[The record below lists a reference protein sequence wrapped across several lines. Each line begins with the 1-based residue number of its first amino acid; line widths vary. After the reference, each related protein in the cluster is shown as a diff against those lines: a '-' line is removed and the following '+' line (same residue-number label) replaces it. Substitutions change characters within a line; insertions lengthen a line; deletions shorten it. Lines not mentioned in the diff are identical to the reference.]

1 MVSSWAGLSHQA
13 SAVANSQISMVSPI
27 SSPDFRTLQY
37 LIPQTFIIKKNFRK
51 NPVNYMKCLDLKQK
65 IREIW
70 IEVKCS
76 KNCCCPQKCSELH
89 LQYSEHFGYLQLR
102 KSTSIMCLY
111 FSYFLVSLWISVLSS
126 FGLFQIFIFS
136 VFTQY
141 SVVSVKILSRAWLMV
156 FCSIM
161 TVLLCK
167 SCKLLNT
174 DWSKKVDI
182 ASLLLN
188 LIASFAIKQTRI
200 MQGHKRYTK
209 VNTCKDHL
217 LK

>member
-1 MVSSWAGLSHQA
+1 MSWFEPSGLCSSQLSDLYGLSHIQPRLQDTP
-13 SAVANSQISMVSPI
+13 VPD
-27 SSPDFRTLQY
+27 SPDFYHKKKLQ
-37 LIPQTFIIKKNFRK
+37 
-51 NPVNYMKCLDLKQK
+51 QK
-65 IREIW
+65 ILSTIW
-70 IEVKCS
+70 NVLTWSRKLGKFEVKCS
-76 KNCCCPQKCSELH
+76 KKCCCPQKCSELH

-111 FSYFLVSLWISVLSS
+111 FSYFLVSLWIWVLSS

-141 SVVSVKILSRAWLMV
+141 SVVSVKILSRAWLMF

-209 VNTCKDHL
+209 VNTCKDYL